1 MKKMIKVLILSF
13 ALTFFTFVTHNVAFA
28 EEVTEGEEIV
38 ENEPTEDVVTEDV
51 PTVED
56 IPIVEDVPTEE
67 PVVDEPVDDNV
78 TEEVSFRDMIKDFID
93 KWLMAILATFG
104 GGAGTAVALYIAKSF
119 LKSLRE
125 EVKASAENNKES
137 NATLAKAQETLAD
150 GLDKITDKIEKFEE
164 TYNEKIEDTLGTVNN
179 CISQIDCLKTDNAKF
194 KELVALLVTST
205 PQLASNGYATKILEL
220 LNEGSETNE

>member
-1 MKKMIKVLILSF
+1 VGKEMKKMIKVLILIF

-38 ENEPTEDVVTEDV
+38 ENEPTEDVATEEV

-56 IPIVEDVPTEE
+56 IPTEE

-137 NATLAKAQETLAD
+137 NATLAKAQETIAD
-150 GLDKITDKIEKFEE
+150 GLDNITNRIEKFEK
-164 TYNEKIEDTLGTVNN
+164 TYSNKIEGTLDTVNE
-179 CISQIDCLKTDNAKF
+179 CIGEIGALRTDNAKF
-194 KELVALLVTST
+194 KELIALLVTST